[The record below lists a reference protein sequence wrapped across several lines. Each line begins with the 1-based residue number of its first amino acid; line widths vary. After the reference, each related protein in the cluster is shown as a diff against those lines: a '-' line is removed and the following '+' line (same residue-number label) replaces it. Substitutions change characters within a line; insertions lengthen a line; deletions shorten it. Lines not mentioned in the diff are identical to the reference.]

1 MSKLNLKIPNRC
13 DWVPLSKP
21 IYLEYHDNEWG
32 KPIKDDH
39 KLFELMILEMFQ
51 AGLNWYIIL
60 KKRKA
65 FKIAF
70 DNFNPRKVAVFN
82 EKKINQLLKNSM
94 IIRNRLKIKSSI
106 NNANKFLEIQ
116 NEFDSFS
123 NYIWN
128 FTNNFPIINKWEN
141 SLEIPCES
149 KLSESI
155 SKDLKKR
162 GFQFFGPTITYSF
175 MQAAGL
181 INDHTINCEFK

>member
-1 MSKLNLKIPNRC
+1 MSKSNLKIPNRC

-39 KLFELMILEMFQ
+39 KLFELMVLEMFQ

-128 FTNNFPIINKWEN
+128 FTDNFPIINKWGN

-181 INDHTINCEFK
+181 INDHTINCAFK

>member
-70 DNFNPRKVAVFN
+70 DNFNPKKVAVYN
-82 EKKINQLLKNSM
+82 QKKINQLLNNSM

-116 NEFDSFS
+116 NKFDSFS

-128 FTNNFPIINKWEN
+128 FTDNFPIINKWEN

-181 INDHTINCEFK
+181 INDHTINCAFK

>member
-1 MSKLNLKIPNRC
+1 MSKSNLKIPNRC

-21 IYLEYHDNEWG
+21 IYLEYHDTEWG

-39 KLFELMILEMFQ
+39 KLFELMVLEMFQ

-70 DNFNPRKVAVFN
+70 ENFNPRKVAVFN

-128 FTNNFPIINKWEN
+128 FTDNFPIINKWGN

-181 INDHTINCEFK
+181 INDHTINCAFK

>member
-128 FTNNFPIINKWEN
+128 FTDNFPIINKWEN

-181 INDHTINCEFK
+181 INDHTINCAFK

>member
-13 DWVPLSKP
+13 DWVPLTKP

-70 DNFNPRKVAVFN
+70 DNFNPKKVAVYN
-82 EKKINQLLKNSM
+82 QKKINQLLNNSM

-116 NEFDSFS
+116 NKFDSFS

-128 FTNNFPIINKWEN
+128 FTDNFPIINKWEN

-149 KLSESI
+149 KLSTSV